1 MTKTEK
7 TPKAGYTIAADP
19 EVLPMGSKVEIDGIV
34 YMVEDTG
41 GLVKGNVIDIYFDTH
56 EEAVMFG
63 RQRKKFI

>member
-1 MTKTEK
+1 
-7 TPKAGYTIAADP
+7 
-19 EVLPMGSKVEIDGIV
+19 MGSKVEIDGIV

-63 RQRKKFI
+63 RQKKKVYLVS